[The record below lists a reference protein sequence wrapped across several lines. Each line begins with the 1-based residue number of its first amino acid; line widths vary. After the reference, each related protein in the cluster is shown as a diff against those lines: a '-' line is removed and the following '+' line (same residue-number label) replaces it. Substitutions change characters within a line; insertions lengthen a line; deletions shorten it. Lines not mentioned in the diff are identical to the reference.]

1 MENKIK
7 GFLSLSDSRWWTS
20 TGEKSKNRD
29 KPRTWEY
36 CASLVWFSLKST
48 IFLKC
53 FMFSSSFQRQVNSMH
68 SSDIF
73 LQTFIIWSVFIFSWL
88 YWLYKFI
95 LIDYFFVKALFIWL
109 NFYDDD
115 DDVFSFCWCFSIQ
128 QQMIL
133 VSRSSIY
140 LTRTLIVNFLRFQVC
155 CNFLFRCFILIL
167 ETNFHIEM

>member
-1 MENKIK
+1 MLTNSIDLQKHQCT
-7 GFLSLSDSRWWTS
+7 FLNIDSHKTYVNWTMLNAYFYSSVIWFQKEILCIQVIFFFTNTFLNWSL
-20 TGEKSKNRD
+20 
-29 KPRTWEY
+29 
-36 CASLVWFSLKST
+36 
-48 IFLKC
+48 
-53 FMFSSSFQRQVNSMH
+53 
-68 SSDIF
+68 
-73 LQTFIIWSVFIFSWL
+73 FIFSWL